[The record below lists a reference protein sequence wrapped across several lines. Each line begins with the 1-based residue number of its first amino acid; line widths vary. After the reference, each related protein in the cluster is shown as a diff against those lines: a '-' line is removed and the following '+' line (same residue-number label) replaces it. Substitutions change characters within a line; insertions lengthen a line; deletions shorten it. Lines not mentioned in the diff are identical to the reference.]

1 MEIRTLTEG
10 DRGAAEAFL
19 AQHCDSSM
27 LLLSNIH
34 RRGFEYTGQQWS
46 ATYAGAF
53 EGERIAG
60 IVAHSWNGMLLPQAP
75 VHAEQLASRLVQLS
89 GREVNGFIGPRDQVR
104 RVRHA
109 LAFADTRARLDEDED
124 LYALPLDAL
133 CEPPPAP
140 EAITCRPAVSNDRD
154 VLIAWRVAYEIEGLG
169 ASDNE
174 ATRRQSEQGVDAQ
187 VQAGHGWVA
196 TVGERLVSYSAFNA
210 ALPSIVQLGGIY
222 TPPELRGRGY
232 ARRAIAA
239 QLLAARASGV
249 TRSVLFTKNPSA
261 VRCYEALG
269 FRRIGEFSLVLL
281 R

>member
-1 MEIRTLTEG
+1 MEIRILTEG
-10 DRGAAEAFL
+10 DRAAAQAFL
-19 AQHCDSSM
+19 VQHCDSSM

-46 ATYAGAF
+46 ATYVGAF
-53 EGERIAG
+53 EGERIEG
-60 IVAHSWNGMLLPQAP
+60 IIAHSWNGMLLMQAS
-75 VHAEQLASRLVQLS
+75 VHAEQLAPRLVQLS

-104 RVRHA
+104 RIRRA
-109 LAFADTRARLDEDED
+109 LALADTRARLDEDED

-133 CEPPPAP
+133 REPPPAS
-140 EAITCRPAVSNDRD
+140 EVITCRPAESRDLD
-154 VLIAWRVAYEIEGLG
+154 VLIDWRVAYEIEGLG

-174 ATRRQSEQGVDAQ
+174 ATRRQSAQGVGGQ
-187 VQAGHGWVA
+187 VQAGHAWVA
-196 TVGERLVSYSAFNA
+196 TSGERLLSYSAFNA

-222 TPPELRGRGY
+222 TPHELRGRGY

-239 QLLAARASGV
+239 QLSAARAAGV
-249 TRSVLFTKNPSA
+249 TRSVLFTKSPSA

-269 FRRIGEFSLVLL
+269 FSRIGEFSLVLL